1 MHAKLHRYNIEWLC
15 ELLGRKYL
23 CKWFRIAIQRS
34 ECSVE
39 TSWTHAFPPLSS
51 LLDGHVCNVDS
62 QHLLNS
68 SLPPFDEV
76 TTFAAAHIEDFS
88 VSFGWIR
95 SSEGWMTEL
104 RNQDRFHPVV
114 EILESDD
121 RRLLALFYAHLWT
134 QIIVIDDHFYVASV
148 SLGWTLWIVVEFPA
162 WDSFA
167 FVYETLGTDTAV
179 IFVKLYF
186 ILRHRSE
193 DRACGSQT
201 LSWVVGQSLTH
212 RRR

>member
-1 MHAKLHRYNIEWLC
+1 MSIEYGSHRAVLTNAEDL
-15 ELLGRKYL
+15 
-23 CKWFRIAIQRS
+23 
-34 ECSVE
+34 
-39 TSWTHAFPPLSS
+39 T
-51 LLDGHVCNVDS
+51 DS

-134 QIIVIDDHFYVASV
+134 QIIWESGVNDRLSGGKTLTVIDDHFYVASV